1 MDPPPIRVELGDHS
15 PKLSLSWR
23 RDLNVRT
30 DHLADEGT
38 EIDQITSPP
47 SYQETD
53 HCGGSNERAVVKSDL
68 KYVRPPR
75 IQSRPFQPRVERN
88 SRNISGNEH
97 KHNEPSN
104 DHDVSSTD
112 RLDFFRKGLYYDYLV
127 RSGSVCKCHS
137 FKIFCTYCKDLLVIS
152 NKLTRQSHIFQL
164 KNVVRLIYEVA

>member
-1 MDPPPIRVELGDHS
+1 MMDPPPIRVELGDHS

-68 KYVRPPR
+68 KYQINFLCTKEMFDWIWKIADEDRKTTGSDAGGSTIVR
-75 IQSRPFQPRVERN
+75 
-88 SRNISGNEH
+88 
-97 KHNEPSN
+97 
-104 DHDVSSTD
+104 
-112 RLDFFRKGLYYDYLV
+112 RLVQAAMDEDIAKG
-127 RSGSVCKCHS
+127 
-137 FKIFCTYCKDLLVIS
+137 
-152 NKLTRQSHIFQL
+152 
-164 KNVVRLIYEVA
+164 E